1 MRGDLGSHPKLLL
14 DFIFLTF
21 AGAELRRA
29 VAPGA
34 HGARYMSDHREVHD
48 AVNPEVGKMILVTGV
63 A

>member
-1 MRGDLGSHPKLLL
+1 M
-14 DFIFLTF
+14 
-21 AGAELRRA
+21 
-29 VAPGA
+29 APGA